1 MTDILLVL
9 LGIFVGTLGT
19 LIGAGG
25 GFILVP
31 ALLILHPDYKSESI
45 TSLSLAVVFINSLS
59 GSISYAK
66 QKKIDYKTAFYF
78 ALSTIPTSILGVL
91 SISYIPRNIFN
102 ALFGILM
109 IILSLFLLTQ
119 KKQKIESINI
129 KELEKKEYF
138 VTREIIDS
146 KNNKYLYSFDFKKGI
161 GFSFLVGYLS
171 SLFGIGGGIM
181 MVPFMINILNFPIQI
196 ATATSQFILMIMS
209 FSGSLSNIYLNKF
222 HHDLNVFILLS
233 LGVILGAQ
241 IGAYLSQ
248 KIKNNII
255 IKILAISLGLSGF
268 KIFIS
273 VF

>member
-1 MTDILLVL
+1 LSNILLIL

-31 ALLILHPDYKSESI
+31 ALLILHPDYKAESI
-45 TSLSLAVVFINSLS
+45 TSLSLAVVFINALS
-59 GSISYAK
+59 GSISYSK

-78 ALSTIPTSILGVL
+78 ALATIPTSILGVL

-102 ALFGILM
+102 AIFGILM
-109 IILSLFLLTQ
+109 IILSLFLFTQ
-119 KKQKIESINI
+119 KKHKIDSL
-129 KELEKKEYF
+129 KELEKEEGF

-146 KNNKYLYSFDFKKGI
+146 KNNKYLYSFDLKKGI
-161 GFSFLVGYLS
+161 SFSFLVGYLS
-171 SLFGIGGGIM
+171 SLLGIGGGIM

-209 FSGSLSNIYLNKF
+209 FSGTLSNIYLNKF
-222 HHDLNVFILLS
+222 HHDLNVFIFLS

-255 IKILAISLGLSGF
+255 VKILAISLGLSGF